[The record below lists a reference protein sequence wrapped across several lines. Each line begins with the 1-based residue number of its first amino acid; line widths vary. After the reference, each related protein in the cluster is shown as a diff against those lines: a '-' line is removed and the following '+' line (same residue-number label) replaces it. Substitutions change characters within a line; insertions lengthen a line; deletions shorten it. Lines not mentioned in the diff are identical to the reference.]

1 MRTRDLTLLLA
12 AATLA
17 GCNLAPPYRVPVTPE
32 PTPSFRET
40 GPWTP
45 AAPSDAAPRGRW
57 WAVIQ
62 DPELDDL
69 EGRLESEN
77 PGLAA
82 ALARYEQSKALATRA
97 RAALFP
103 ELDVGA
109 SAQDAHYSKIP
120 EPYASVGGSIGYELD
135 LWGRVRN
142 QVAAAKAET
151 QASAADAAAVR
162 LSLQALLAET
172 YLSLR
177 GDDAEID
184 VLAQTE
190 TAYRRALDLTKAR
203 YDGGAASEQDVSR
216 AKTQLGDVQSQYAQA
231 RASRALLEHTIAALV
246 GASASRFEIAAR
258 PSQAAPPEVPV
269 SAPSELLQRRPDIA
283 AAERRVASAN
293 AEIGVYRAALYPQV
307 TLSAGGG
314 YDSSGVLAATG
325 AGYWAAG
332 PATALL
338 PVFDAGRRRADVT
351 RARAAFDEAAAIY
364 RQTVLD
370 AFRQVEDEL
379 TLTNQL
385 AEAETRQQEAVDAAR
400 ETDQIALSRYTEGA
414 ADYLEVV
421 TAQAAELD
429 SRRED
434 VALRTRRLVASV
446 DLVRTL
452 GGGWSARA
460 TGR

>member
-1 MRTRDLTLLLA
+1 MRSPDLALLLIA
-12 AATLA
+12 AALA
-17 GCNLAPPYRVPVTPE
+17 GCNVAPPYRVPVTPE
-32 PTPSFRET
+32 PTASYRET

-57 WAVIQ
+57 WTVIQ
-62 DPELDDL
+62 DPELD
-69 EGRLESEN
+69 RLEDHLDREN

-103 ELDVGA
+103 ELDVGG
-109 SAQDAHYSKIP
+109 SAQDAHYPKLAS
-120 EPYASVGGSIGYELD
+120 PYASAGGSLSYELD

-162 LSLQALLAET
+162 LSLEALLAET
-172 YLSLR
+172 YLGLR

-184 VLAQTE
+184 VLGQTQA
-190 TAYRRALDLTKAR
+190 AYTQALALTQAR
-203 YDGGAASEQDVSR
+203 YDGGAASGQDVSR

-231 RASRALLEHTIAALV
+231 KAGRALLEHAIAALV

-258 PSQAAPPEVPV
+258 PVQAAPPEVPV

-307 TLSAGGG
+307 SLSAGGG
-314 YDSSGVLAATG
+314 YDSSGVLAAA
-325 AGYWAAG
+325 AGYWAVG
-332 PATALL
+332 PAAALL

-351 RARAAFDEAAAIY
+351 RARAAFDEAAATY
-364 RQTVLD
+364 RQAVLD

-379 TLTNQL
+379 ALANRL
-385 AEAETRQQEAVDAAR
+385 AEAEARQQEAVDAAR

-429 SRRED
+429 ARRAD
-434 VALRTRRLVASV
+434 VALRTRRLVASI
-446 DLVRTL
+446 DLVRAL
-452 GGGWSARA
+452 GGGWNAPGA
-460 TGR
+460 TVR

>member
-1 MRTRDLTLLLA
+1 MA
-12 AATLA
+12 AALA
-17 GCNLAPPYRVPVTPE
+17 GCNLAPPYRVPVTPG
-32 PTPSFRET
+32 PTASYRET

-57 WAVIQ
+57 WAVIV
-62 DPELDDL
+62 DPELD
-69 EGRLESEN
+69 RLEDRLDSDN

-82 ALARYEQSKALATRA
+82 ALARYEQSKAVATRA
-97 RAALFP
+97 RASLFP
-103 ELDVGA
+103 ELDVGG
-109 SAQDAHYSKIP
+109 SAQDAHYPSLP
-120 EPYASVGGSIGYELD
+120 ASYASAGGSLGYELD

-162 LSLQALLAET
+162 LSLEALLAET
-172 YLSLR
+172 YLGLR

-190 TAYRRALDLTKAR
+190 TAYRQALDLTLAR
-203 YDGGAASEQDVSR
+203 FDGGAASEQDVSR
-216 AKTQLGDVQSQYAQA
+216 AKTQLGDVQSQLAQA
-231 RASRALLEHTIAALV
+231 RASRALLEHAIAALV

-258 PSQAAPPEVPV
+258 PVQAAPPEVPV
-269 SAPSELLQRRPDIA
+269 GEPSALLQRRPDIA

-293 AEIGVYRAALYPQV
+293 AEIGVYRAALYPTV
-307 TLSAGGG
+307 TLSAAGG
-314 YDSSGVLAATG
+314 YDSSGVLAAT
-325 AGYWAAG
+325 AASYWAAG

-351 RARAAFDEAAAIY
+351 RARAAFDEAAATY
-364 RQTVLD
+364 RQTVLE

-379 TLTNQL
+379 ALANRL
-385 AEAETRQQEAVDAAR
+385 ANAEARQEEAVDAAR
-400 ETDQIALSRYTEGA
+400 DTDQIALNRYTEGA

-429 SRRED
+429 ARRED
-434 VALRTRRLVASV
+434 VQLRTRRLIASI
-446 DLVRTL
+446 DLVRAL

-460 TGR
+460 SAER